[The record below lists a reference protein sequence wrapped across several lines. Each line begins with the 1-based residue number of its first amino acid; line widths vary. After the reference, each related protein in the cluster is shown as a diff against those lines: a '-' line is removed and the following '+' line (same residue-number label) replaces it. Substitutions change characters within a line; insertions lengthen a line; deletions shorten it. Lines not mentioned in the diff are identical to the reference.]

1 MCYNFPDRFCGR
13 ELPDSLRD
21 RREAPFCLFCISM
34 SHGAVLIRAGS
45 GSGRTA
51 AIGILDNL
59 SYLNDF
65 LLLSVCIVL
74 G

>member
-1 MCYNFPDRFCGR
+1 MSPTASVVGSFLQVCETEG
-13 ELPDSLRD
+13 ELP
-21 RREAPFCLFCISM
+21 FCWFCISK
-34 SHGAVLIRAGS
+34 SLAAVLIRAGS
-45 GSGRTA
+45 ALAGTA

-59 SYLNDF
+59 LYLNDF